1 MSRPFRALC
10 LAGLL
15 AAGSLA
21 AHAEIGRPD
30 AESLVRKSGLW
41 EQLAGVAPQIEAG
54 LQKALAQGAAAPAP
68 SEKVRIARVVQ
79 NAYAPERLRALS
91 AGVVAA
97 KVPPEH
103 LLALR
108 AWFDSAQGQAVAHA
122 EEAPAGDAQTSG
134 AALKQGLSLLATMP
148 SERRQLLE
156 DLLAATHAAEGMVQI
171 TISTTVAVQQGAASA
186 ITGLS
191 GPTPK
196 QARAALEAQRPQ
208 MMKAFTAVMMATFA
222 RTYAELPSE
231 QLRAYVAFVRS
242 PAGASFNDVSLQA
255 LDAAL
260 SDAATE
266 MGRYLPG
273 TRDGSNI

>member
-10 LAGLL
+10 LAVLL
-15 AAGSLA
+15 AGASL
-21 AHAEIGRPD
+21 AHAEIDRPA

-41 EQLAGVAPQIEAG
+41 EQLSGVAPQIEAG
-54 LQKALAQGAAAPAP
+54 LQQAIADAAEEPAQ
-68 SEKVRIARVVQ
+68 SEKARISKVVQ
-79 NAYAPERLRALS
+79 NAYAPERLRAVS
-91 AGVVAA
+91 TGVVAA
-97 KVPPEH
+97 KVRPEH
-103 LLALR
+103 LEALR
-108 AWFDSAQGQAVAHA
+108 AWFDSPSGQAVVHA
-122 EEAPAGDAQTSG
+122 EEAPGAQPDDS
-134 AALKQGLSLLATMP
+134 ASALKQGLTLLASMP
-148 SERRQLLE
+148 AERRKLLE
-156 DLLAATHAAEGMVQI
+156 DLLAATHAAEGMVRI

-186 ITGLS
+186 LAGLS

-208 MMKAFTAVMMATFA
+208 MLKAFTAVMMATFA
-222 RTYAELPSE
+222 RTYAEVPAE
-231 QLRAYVAFVRS
+231 PLRAYVAFVRS
-242 PAGASFNDVSLQA
+242 PAGAEFNEVSLEA